1 MGAQWQASYQTVCR
15 QQNQQ
20 VGSWGTMV
28 GIVSDSLPAA
38 EPTGWELGHNGR
50 HRISQL
56 AGSRTMGWEWGHNGR
71 HLISQLAGGRI
82 NRLGVGATALRLSSL
97 VAWGSAGKQR
107 DPALSTC
114 THIALHKLCFM
125 GTVHFTV
132 KCRTS
137 LPLSKQNQSSGDHAA
152 YRLPP

>member
-1 MGAQWQASYQTVCR
+1 MAGILSVSLPAVAPTGWEWGHNGRHLISQFAGSSTNR
-15 QQNQQ
+15 LG
-20 VGSWGTMV
+20 VGVTMA
-28 GIVSDSLPAA
+28 GILSDSLPAA

-50 HRISQL
+50 HLISQL
-56 AGSRTMGWEWGHNGR
+56 AGSR
-71 HLISQLAGGRI
+71 I
-82 NRLGVGATALRLSSL
+82 NRLGVGVTALRLSSL